1 MVLTTEQFLSLQLQQ
16 NLNLHKVIFTK
27 FLKLDP
33 DPHKLSSMIR
43 ILIED
48 PDPQKMNAPQP

>member
-16 NLNLHKVIFTK
+16 NIHKVIFTN
-27 FLKLDP
+27 FLKLYP